1 MFQSKL
7 QEDLKIVKQ
16 SKNIFISVDKST
28 NIYVMGKDDYNRYIR
43 EKITKTYKKTDRT
56 KVKSINYEAKKIV
69 EKLSIDDRV
78 EKMQENEAFITI
90 KDHKEGFPHR
100 VSCRL
105 LNPSKTNIGRI
116 SEVLL
121 DKISSAV
128 LSGTKNTSSVII
140 WFEKIIHK
148 QTSSFLCFD
157 VENL

>member
-90 KDHKEGFPHR
+90 KDHKEGLPHR

-105 LNPSKTNIGRI
+105 LNPSKPTL
-116 SEVLL
+116 EE
-121 DKISSAV
+121 SARY
-128 LSGTKNTSSVII
+128 
-140 WFEKIIHK
+140 
-148 QTSSFLCFD
+148 C
-157 VENL
+157 